1 MSISAQ
7 LEALIYAAGAS
18 GIEIKQLAQI
28 SQLSMAVVRENVVK
42 LVEAS
47 SAADYGL
54 VIQQNGDL
62 VTMSTK
68 PEYDQAVR
76 KVLNDDDSLL
86 TPAMLET
93 LTIVAYQQPITR
105 LQVDEVRGVN
115 SSVSLKNLQSLGL
128 IIIAGQAD
136 EPGTPNLYRT
146 TDLFLRAFGLT
157 DLQQLPPLPVE
168 QPTSD
173 GAMYPAR
180 NDDEGE
186 PE

>member
-1 MSISAQ
+1 MTISAQ
-7 LEALIYAAGAS
+7 LEALIYAAGAH

-47 SAADYGL
+47 ASDERGIS
-54 VIQQNGDL
+54 IQQNGEL

-68 PEYDQAVR
+68 SEYDQTVRAVI
-76 KVLNDDDSLL
+76 NDDDSLL

-93 LTIVAYQQPITR
+93 LTIVAYQQPLTR

-136 EPGTPNLYRT
+136 EPGRPNLYQT
-146 TDLFLRAFGLT
+146 TDLFLRAFGLS
-157 DLQQLPPLPVE
+157 DLQQLPPLPAE
-168 QPTSD
+168 QPLSD

-180 NDDEGE
+180 NDDKGE
-186 PE
+186 TE